1 MRALSVHSIRG
12 KLLSLALLLVSGIIA
27 FGFIEKMAFDNL
39 STLQS
44 TAQETTRSQNDLL
57 TLRRY
62 EKDFLSRLD
71 PKYIVQFNQTYQ
83 TLVTRLQQIESNLHY
98 YELANQADFLEIFTL
113 LNQYATQFNLITDQR
128 ILIGLTP
135 DQGLQGQIHQAADA
149 AEEAILL
156 TADDRLRRMLLTL
169 RRNEKDF
176 LLTSN
181 IDHVTAFDNNADTL
195 LTAIS
200 ASHLASSDK
209 HPLKRSI
216 LMYKTMFD
224 ELSAGYQTIGLT
236 PAEGLYG
243 QLRTAVHNVES
254 DLKDLE
260 KTTLKSISARVQTEE
275 IILAVIG
282 LGFTLLIS
290 GALLIISRQI
300 SQRLAKVNAIMAS
313 IAAGEGDLT
322 VRMDDKGKDE
332 LSQLSQSFDQFTARL
347 QAIIRD
353 VALIAQQLSSTTK
366 DSHQASTHSM
376 TNAEQQQAESAS
388 VATAV
393 NELLATSNDI
403 AANIG
408 DAAHAVEDVQNEAL
422 ASQKISQQAGNS
434 LQCLAADITAS
445 QTLITQLELQSQ
457 SINKVISVIR
467 DITDQ
472 TNLLALNAAIEAA
485 RAGDQGRGFAVVA
498 DEVRQLAQNTHHST
512 KEIEQT
518 VEDLH
523 NGVEEIVAIMHKS
536 QEQTTVTV
544 EQTQSAVLAMNRIGD
559 AIGGILDKNLQI
571 ASASEQQAMVSA
583 EIDKNITHISELAQH
598 TVSMIQQSAES
609 SHEVSAMAEQLDK
622 VVNQF
627 KY

>member
-1 MRALSVHSIRG
+1 MRAFSVHSIRG

-209 HPLKRSI
+209 QPLKRSI

-313 IAAGEGDLT
+313 IVAGEGDLT

-434 LQCLAADITAS
+434 LQCLAADIIAS

-609 SHEVSAMAEQLDK
+609 SREVSAMAEQLDK